1 MVVQVVV
8 EEKMV
13 DLLLVDLV
21 IHLLLVRHKEMVVVQ
36 ANLNQE
42 LEEVA
47 VVAVLVLLEEIFQV
61 IMEAQVEMVYQL
73 Q

>member
-1 MVVQVVV
+1 MV

-21 IHLLLVRHKEMVVVQ
+21 IHLLLVLHKEMVVVQ
-36 ANLNQE
+36 VNLNQE

-61 IMEAQVEMVYQL
+61 IMEAQEEMVYQL